1 MDFNH
6 QIDSIKIE
14 NSSIKALKKMM
25 KYKKFSL
32 LFCEKLNQNLQ
43 EKLSSK
49 RMIIDVKSQ

>member
-32 LFCEKLNQNLQ
+32 LFCAKLNQNLQ
-43 EKLSSK
+43 EKLPSK
-49 RMIIDVKSQ
+49 RMIIDMKSQ

>member
-14 NSSIKALKKMM
+14 NSSIKALKKRM

-32 LFCEKLNQNLQ
+32 LFCAKLNQNLQ

-49 RMIIDVKSQ
+49 RMILDMKSQ